1 MKHLALQLSLL
12 AALAGCSGSSS
23 EPPAATADQ
32 TPQASDPAQ
41 QAPAAAGNSQ
51 ATVTPPIQ
59 GTGRPQYFRFSSK
72 LADSGIDFVQVS
84 GNSPDKPFPA
94 ANGTGCGILDVELDG
109 RPDIYF
115 ACGAKFPLRPK
126 APGPRDRLY
135 RNRGDWHFQDISTLA
150 GIGLPGYSCGIAVGD
165 LNSDGFDDVCVTRY
179 GATLCWISQ
188 GDGTFSEQAAE
199 LGIDSTEWGTS
210 AAIAD
215 LNDDGLADIYVCN
228 YGQWNWDDSAFCGDP
243 VRNIR
248 MFCSPTHVPPQP
260 HILYRNSGSG
270 FVDASEESGIRVRQ
284 GRGQG
289 VLIAD
294 IDADSH
300 PDIYVAND
308 IHPNFLFVRDG
319 NAFAEIGEVSGTAF
333 DHLGQAQ
340 AGMGL
345 AIADVD
351 RSGTPDLF
359 VTNYQ
364 NEHNALY
371 SNLGNRAF
379 LELGLSMIPEGSLP
393 WVGWGTSLTDFDLDG
408 WPDLIVTNGHTD
420 DNLAEL
426 GKEGDY
432 AQPAGLWKNQNGSF
446 VLAGPAGDYFR
457 TTHVGRGLATAD
469 FDQDGD
475 TDVVICHQDAA
486 PALLCNDT
494 PTAAQLAGTLSI
506 RLIGSHSHRGALPAT
521 LQLQTSPPQTSILH
535 AGGSYQSSSQPLATM
550 VLEDTTAEKM
560 PPLQI
565 RWPDGSETTVDG
577 LSPGKTYTIVQTAD
591 GTQEPRLYLCP

>member
-1 MKHLALQLSLL
+1 MKHLALQISLL
-12 AALAGCSGSSS
+12 TALVGCTGGSTQ
-23 EPPAATADQ
+23 PAANSTDQ
-32 TPQASDPAQ
+32 TPGSH
-41 QAPAAAGNSQ
+41 AAAQPAPSATASSQ
-51 ATVTPPIQ
+51 PTEKPPIQ
-59 GTGRPQYFRFSSK
+59 GTGRTPFFRFSSK
-72 LADSGIDFVQVS
+72 LAESGIDFVQVS

-94 ANGTGCGILDVELDG
+94 ANGTGCGILDVEADG
-109 RPDIYF
+109 RPDVYF
-115 ACGAKFPLRPK
+115 ACGAKFPLRPN

-135 RNRGDWHFQDISTLA
+135 RNQDAWHFQDITTLA
-150 GIGLPGYSCGIAVGD
+150 GIGLPGYSCGVAVGD

-179 GATLCWISQ
+179 ATILCWISQ
-188 GDGTFSEQAAE
+188 GDGTYLEQAAD
-199 LGIDSTEWGTS
+199 LGINSTDWGTS

-228 YGQWNWDDSAFCGDP
+228 YGLWTWDNSAFCGDP

-260 HILYRNSGSG
+260 HVLYRNSGSG
-270 FVDASEESGIRVRQ
+270 FIDASEESGIRVRH

-289 VLIAD
+289 VLVAD
-294 IDADSH
+294 IDADSQ

-308 IHPNFLFVRDG
+308 IHPNFLFVREG
-319 NAFAEIGEVSGTAF
+319 TAFTEIGEISGTAF

-351 RSGTPDLF
+351 RSGTLDLF

-371 SNLGNRAF
+371 SNLGKRAF
-379 LELGLSMIPEGSLP
+379 LEMGLSVVPEGSLP

-420 DNLAEL
+420 DTLAQL

-432 AQPAGLWKNQNGSF
+432 AQPAGLWKNQSGSF
-446 VLAGPAGDYFR
+446 VLAGPAGDYFL
-457 TTHVGRGLATAD
+457 TPHVGRGLATAD

-494 PTAAQLAGTLSI
+494 PTAALLTKTLSL

-521 LQLQTSPPQTSILH
+521 LQLQTTPPQTFVLH

-560 PPLQI
+560 PPLLI
-565 RWPDGSETTVDG
+565 HWPDGSETTVDG
-577 LSPGKTYTIVQTAD
+577 LSPGETYTIVQTAD
-591 GTQEPRLYLCP
+591 GTQEPRLYLQP

>member
-1 MKHLALQLSLL
+1 MNRIVLQYCLL
-12 AALAGCSGSSS
+12 VAVVGCSGCNQQ
-23 EPPAATADQ
+23 PAAENTGSA
-32 TPQASDPAQ
+32 AQ
-41 QAPAAAGNSQ
+41 PAAAAAPQTDTGTQ
-51 ATVTPPIQ
+51 PAKPPIQ

-72 LADSGIDFVQVS
+72 LSESGIDFVQVS
-84 GNSPDKPFPA
+84 GDSPDKPFPA
-94 ANGTGCGILDVELDG
+94 ANGTGCGILDVDSDG
-109 RPDIYF
+109 RPDVYF

-126 APGPRDRLY
+126 AQGPLDRLY
-135 RNRGDWHFQDISTLA
+135 RNRGDWHFQDVSATA

-165 LNSDGFDDVCVTRY
+165 LNSDGFDDVYVTRY
-179 GATLCWISQ
+179 GTNQCWLSQ
-188 GDGTFSEQAAE
+188 GDGTYLEQATE
-199 LGIDSTEWGTS
+199 LGIDSADWGTS

-215 LNDDGLADIYVCN
+215 INDDGLADIYVCN
-228 YGQWNWDDSAFCGDP
+228 YGQWTVDTNPYCGDE
-243 VRNIR
+243 VRSIR
-248 MFCSPTHVPPQP
+248 MYCSPTHIPPQP
-260 HILYRNSGSG
+260 HILYQNTGTR
-270 FVDASEESGIRVRQ
+270 FTDVSEQSGIRARS

-294 IDADSH
+294 IDGDLH

-308 IHPNFLFVRDG
+308 VHPNFFFVRENEGFID
-319 NAFAEIGEVSGTAF
+319 IGEVSGTAF

-345 AIADVD
+345 AVADID

-364 NEHNALY
+364 SEHNALY

-379 LELGLSMIPEGSLP
+379 LELGLSVIPEGSLP
-393 WVGWGTSLTDFDLDG
+393 WVGWGTALTDFDLDG

-420 DNLAEL
+420 DNLPLL

-432 AQPAGLWKNQNGSF
+432 QQPAALWKNQSGSF
-446 VLAGPAGDYFR
+446 VLAGPAGDYFEVP
-457 TTHVGRGLATAD
+457 HVGRGLATAD
-469 FDQDGD
+469 FDLDGD

-494 PTAAQLAGTLSI
+494 PTSDQLARTISI
-506 RLIGSHSHRGALPAT
+506 RLIGSHGYRSALPAT
-521 LQLQTSPPQTSILH
+521 LQLQTQPPQTAVLI
-535 AGGSYQSSSQPLATM
+535 AGGSYQSSSQQVATL
-550 VLEDTTAEKM
+550 VLESAAATDL

-577 LSPGKTYTIVQTAD
+577 LSPGRAYTIVQSSD
-591 GTQEPRLYLCP
+591 GMQAPRLHLQP